1 MKAAGDLVKTL
12 YRDESMLD
20 STQEWVST
28 IVSRLCQDEGVQKSV
43 QVNPKLSTL
52 NPNSTFVSRLC
63 KGGVHT
69 TTFSEVKNPKPQSWD
84 NRP

>member
-43 QVNPKLSTL
+43 QVNPK
-52 NPNSTFVSRLC
+52 P
-63 KGGVHT
+63 
-69 TTFSEVKNPKPQSWD
+69 
-84 NRP
+84 